1 MLKKILRIIEKIK
14 CRLSCCY
21 ESQCSLNDENKII
34 NKYIEDDK
42 AEELADDRA
51 SF

>member
-1 MLKKILRIIEKIK
+1 MWKKLIALIEKIK
-14 CRLSCCY
+14 CKFSCCY
-21 ESQCSLNDENKII
+21 ESQCSMNDENKII
-34 NKYIEDDK
+34 NKYIEDED